1 MTRPAVHA
9 SCRILPTYKDLLP
22 RLISEL
28 FSSPLTL
35 SGQSRLGRPA
45 PVFNHDIT
53 APGFDATHVPRP
65 RRSLSNGQRELF
77 SLTSMVQGFRIPDE
91 RVRGRRANRS
101 GAQPRRSDRKG
112 RQRLDGG
119 WSRHGTSGRGDPPH
133 PLQPGR
139 RRRPGEPYRSALRR
153 ILQNPEAQAHDDRA
167 GKRRASEVERKGRPR
182 ACGEQVSELIRFGG
196 LLQLQGAAWA
206 QSLAALLCACSPSCS
221 FDQAAAHHRCCKFA
235 SETVVKTSKLL
246 DGYKFEADELEGAA
260 GYQLLELRYSR
271 RSTSIWSQMHV
282 ARPRWRAGHRESCR
296 RDR

>member
-1 MTRPAVHA
+1 
-9 SCRILPTYKDLLP
+9 
-22 RLISEL
+22 
-28 FSSPLTL
+28 
-35 SGQSRLGRPA
+35 
-45 PVFNHDIT
+45 
-53 APGFDATHVPRP
+53 
-65 RRSLSNGQRELF
+65 
-77 SLTSMVQGFRIPDE
+77 MVQGFRIPDE

-167 GKRRASEVERKGRPR
+167 GKRRASEVELKGRPR

-196 LLQLQGAAWA
+196 LLQLQRAAWA

-260 GYQLLELRYSR
+260 GHQLLELRYSHLVQTPGHLAE
-271 RSTSIWSQMHV
+271 SG
-282 ARPRWRAGHRESCR
+282 RPIPS
-296 RDR
+296 